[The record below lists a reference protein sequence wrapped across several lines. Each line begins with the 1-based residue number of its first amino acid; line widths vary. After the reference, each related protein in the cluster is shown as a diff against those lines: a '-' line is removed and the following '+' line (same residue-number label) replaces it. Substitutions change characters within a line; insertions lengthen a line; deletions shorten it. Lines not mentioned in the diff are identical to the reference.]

1 MFFKI
6 LFRLFQMLI
15 EAILI
20 FSYHFYNHYHPMVEN
35 DFNEEIRTKSKN
47 NQKHR
52 TTALLYSFLLG
63 TFGAD
68 WYKTKIVKYPT
79 KH

>member
-1 MFFKI
+1 
-6 LFRLFQMLI
+6 MLI

-20 FSYHFYNHYHPMVEN
+20 FSYHIFYHYHPIVEN
-35 DFNEEIRTKSKN
+35 DLSDEIQTNSKKY
-47 NQKHR
+47 QKHR

-68 WYKTKIVKYPT
+68 WY
-79 KH
+79 